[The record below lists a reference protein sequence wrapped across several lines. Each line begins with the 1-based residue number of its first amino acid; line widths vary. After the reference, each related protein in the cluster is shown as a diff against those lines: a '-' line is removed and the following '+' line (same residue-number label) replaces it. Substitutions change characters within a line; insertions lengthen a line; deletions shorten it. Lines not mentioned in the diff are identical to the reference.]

1 MTNDEPPRRSLSVR
15 ARVLSVTG
23 IALAASL
30 LVWHGQVADFLG
42 FGSAGDK
49 APVIGGSGAPD
60 AKPPRADGDGPG
72 TQLSKPT
79 ITPRPRPKPTKPTNA
94 PKKPKPTKSPS
105 TSENGQYDEES
116 TEGMSPV
123 LRSRLLKAMAAAKAD
138 GVALRINSGRRS
150 ATKQRRLLDEA
161 IVKYGSYK
169 AAVRWVLPPEFS
181 EHVKGR
187 AVDITPAAGAKW
199 LELNGYRYGICRRYD
214 NEPWHFEAL
223 VKPGR
228 KCPAREPYA
237 LAE

>member
-1 MTNDEPPRRSLSVR
+1 MNYEEPPRRSLSVR
-15 ARVLSVTG
+15 ARLLSVTG
-23 IALAASL
+23 IAVVASL
-30 LVWHGQVADFLG
+30 LVWHGQLADFLG
-42 FGSAGDK
+42 FGSPGDK
-49 APVIGGSGAPD
+49 APVIGGAGAPD
-60 AKPPRADGDGPG
+60 TKPLRIASDGPV
-72 TQLSKPT
+72 SEPT
-79 ITPRPRPKPTKPTNA
+79 ITPTPKPKPTKP
-94 PKKPKPTKSPS
+94 PKKKPKPTKSTS
-105 TSENGQYDEES
+105 TNGPYDEES
-116 TEGMSPV
+116 TEGMSPK

-138 GVALRINSGRRS
+138 GVTLRINSGRRS
-150 ATKQRRLLDEA
+150 AAKQRRLLDEA

-223 VKPGR
+223 TTPGR

-237 LAE
+237 LAK

>member
-1 MTNDEPPRRSLSVR
+1 MTNEELPRRSLSVR
-15 ARVLSVTG
+15 GRLLSVTG
-23 IALAASL
+23 IAVLASV
-30 LVWHGQVADFLG
+30 LVWHGQLADFLG
-42 FGSAGDK
+42 FDSPGDK

-60 AKPPRADGDGPG
+60 AKPPRVQSDVPG
-72 TQLSKPT
+72 TPVGKPT
-79 ITPRPRPKPTKPTNA
+79 ITPKPKPTKSPT
-94 PKKPKPTKSPS
+94 KKPKPTKSPS
-105 TSENGQYDEES
+105 TSDNGQYDEES
-116 TEGMSPV
+116 TEGMSPK
-123 LRSRLLKAMAAAKAD
+123 LRSRLLKAMAAAKSD
-138 GVALRINSGRRS
+138 GVTLRINSGRRD
-150 ATKQRRLLDEA
+150 AAKQRRLLDEA

-223 VKPGR
+223 TTPGR

-237 LAE
+237 LAR

>member
-1 MTNDEPPRRSLSVR
+1 MNYEEPPRRSLSVR
-15 ARVLSVTG
+15 ARLLSVTG
-23 IALAASL
+23 IAVLASL
-30 LVWHGQVADFLG
+30 LVWHGQLADFLG
-42 FGSAGDK
+42 FDSPGDK
-49 APVIGGSGAPD
+49 APVIGGAGAPD
-60 AKPPRADGDGPG
+60 TKPLRADDDVPS
-72 TQLSKPT
+72 TPVSKPT
-79 ITPRPRPKPTKPTNA
+79 VTPKPKPKPTKP
-94 PKKPKPTKSPS
+94 PKKKPKPT

-116 TEGMSPV
+116 TEGMSPK

-138 GVALRINSGRRS
+138 GVSLRINSGRRS

-223 VKPGR
+223 TTPGR

-237 LAE
+237 LAK

>member
-1 MTNDEPPRRSLSVR
+1 MNNEEPPRRSLSVR
-15 ARVLSVTG
+15 ARLLSVTG
-23 IALAASL
+23 IAVLASL
-30 LVWHGQVADFLG
+30 LVWHGQLADFLG
-42 FGSAGDK
+42 FDSPGDK
-49 APVIGGSGAPD
+49 APVIGGAGAPD
-60 AKPPRADGDGPG
+60 TKSLRAEGDVPGGPA
-72 TQLSKPT
+72 SKPT
-79 ITPRPRPKPTKPTNA
+79 ITPKPKPRPTKP
-94 PKKPKPTKSPS
+94 PKKKPKPTKSPA
-105 TSENGQYDEES
+105 TSDNGQYDEES
-116 TEGMSPV
+116 TEGMSPT

-138 GVALRINSGRRS
+138 GVTLRINSGRRS
-150 ATKQRRLLDEA
+150 AAKQRRLLDEA

-187 AVDITPAAGAKW
+187 AVDITPPAGAKW

-237 LAE
+237 LAK

>member
-1 MTNDEPPRRSLSVR
+1 MNNEEPPRRSLSVR
-15 ARVLSVTG
+15 ARLLSVTG
-23 IALAASL
+23 LAVVASL

-42 FGSAGDK
+42 FDSPGDK
-49 APVIGGSGAPD
+49 APVIGGAGAPD
-60 AKPPRADGDGPG
+60 TRLPRADGDVP
-72 TQLSKPT
+72 S
-79 ITPRPRPKPTKPTNA
+79 TPVSTPAVTPKPKPTKP
-94 PKKPKPTKSPS
+94 PKKKPKPTKSPS
-105 TSENGQYDEES
+105 TSDNGAYDEES
-116 TEGMSPV
+116 TEGMSPK

-138 GVALRINSGRRS
+138 GATLRINSGRRS
-150 ATKQRRLLDEA
+150 AAKQRRLLDEA

-223 VKPGR
+223 TTPGR
-228 KCPAREPYA
+228 KCPPREPYA

>member
-1 MTNDEPPRRSLSVR
+1 MTNDELPRRSLSVR
-15 ARVLSVTG
+15 ARLLSVTG
-23 IALAASL
+23 IAVAASL
-30 LVWHGQVADFLG
+30 LVWHGQLADFLG
-42 FGSAGDK
+42 FDSPGDK

-60 AKPPRADGDGPG
+60 AKPPRADGDVPGPVV
-72 TQLSKPT
+72 SKST
-79 ITPRPRPKPTKPTNA
+79 ITPTPRPKPTKA

-116 TEGMSPV
+116 TEGMSPK
-123 LRSRLLKAMAAAKAD
+123 LRSRLLKAMAVAKAD
-138 GVALRINSGRRS
+138 GVDLRINSGRRS
-150 ATKQRRLLDEA
+150 ASKQRRLLDEA

-223 VKPGR
+223 TAPGR

-237 LAE
+237 LAK

>member
-1 MTNDEPPRRSLSVR
+1 MNYEEPPRRSLSVR
-15 ARVLSVTG
+15 ARLLSVTG
-23 IALAASL
+23 IAVVASL
-30 LVWHGQVADFLG
+30 LVWHGQLADFLG
-42 FGSAGDK
+42 FGSPGDK
-49 APVIGGSGAPD
+49 APVIGGAGAPD
-60 AKPPRADGDGPG
+60 TKPLRIASDGPV
-72 TQLSKPT
+72 SEPT
-79 ITPRPRPKPTKPTNA
+79 ITPTPKPTKP
-94 PKKPKPTKSPS
+94 PKKKPKPKPTKTTS
-105 TSENGQYDEES
+105 TNGPYDEES
-116 TEGMSPV
+116 TEGMSPK

-138 GVALRINSGRRS
+138 GVTLRINSGRRS
-150 ATKQRRLLDEA
+150 AAKQRRLLDEA

-223 VKPGR
+223 TTPGR